1 LKGECLIVAEAK
13 ILIVDDNPDLIAVL
27 KVRLESFGYEVVAAE
42 DGVKCLEKAGRDKPD
57 LILLDI
63 LMPEM
68 DGFQALKKLK
78 EDELTKA
85 IPVIMLT
92 AKDKIDD
99 VTKANA
105 LGAEDFIVKPF
116 DYRVM
121 VEKIRKMLKS

>member
-1 LKGECLIVAEAK
+1 MAEAK
-13 ILIVDDNPDLIAVL
+13 ILIVDDNPDLILVL
-27 KVRLESFGYEVVAAE
+27 KVRLESFGYEVAVAE
-42 DGVKCLEKAGRDKPD
+42 DGVKCLEKVASDKPD

-78 EDELTKA
+78 ENDKTKDV
-85 IPVIMLT
+85 PVIMLT
-92 AKDKIDD
+92 AKDKLDD
-99 VTKANA
+99 VAKANS
-105 LGAEDFIVKPF
+105 LGAADFIVKPF

>member
-1 LKGECLIVAEAK
+1 MVETK

-27 KVRLESFGYEVVAAE
+27 KVRLESFGYEVVVAE
-42 DGVKCLEKAGRDKPD
+42 DGVKCLEKTGRDKPD

-63 LMPEM
+63 MMPEM
-68 DGFQALKKLK
+68 DGFKVLKKLK
-78 EDELTKA
+78 EDDRMKA

-92 AKDKIDD
+92 AKDSIDD

-116 DYRVM
+116 DYRVL
-121 VEKIRKMLKS
+121 VEKIKKMLKS